1 MTDMINQDRLE
12 QAADWADQL
21 DSLGP
26 EARAELGRWL
36 HEAPENRAAL
46 VRMVRLLGDPAL
58 FDVVE
63 QARCEAIPPL
73 PPMTEARPARR
84 WPSSRTSGARTCWST
99 CGTKRFLHWRPTAF
113 NICRF

>member
-36 HEAPENRAAL
+36 HEAPENR
-46 VRMVRLLGDPAL
+46 V
-58 FDVVE
+58 
-63 QARCEAIPPL
+63 IP
-73 PPMTEARPARR
+73 
-84 WPSSRTSGARTCWST
+84 
-99 CGTKRFLHWRPTAF
+99 
-113 NICRF
+113 